1 MQDAISAATDHI
13 RDHYTARPVTAADC
27 RLGDLIIVKPD
38 GAEPAAGLLWIM
50 GFNGGET
57 AGERDADGNTPGARR
72 WFRFCREAAEA
83 TGSKTWIIGERTHW
97 GSPNV
102 DELVRRV
109 GSRED
114 FRRLLDLHSEANK
127 MLLAAYRPKIIWLTG
142 LATYMK
148 EAVTNYGLS
157 EVGDPTER
165 DKRGTLW
172 QEYVDQSG
180 VPWLATIHP
189 TGARM
194 STNEFARVKGK
205 LAQLAP
211 GVSVRQI

>member
-1 MQDAISAATDHI
+1 MSVNSCA
-13 RDHYTARPVTAADC
+13 
-27 RLGDLIIVKPD
+27 
-38 GAEPAAGLLWIM
+38 
-50 GFNGGET
+50 
-57 AGERDADGNTPGARR
+57 
-72 WFRFCREAAEA
+72 
-83 TGSKTWIIGERTHW
+83 
-97 GSPNV
+97 
-102 DELVRRV
+102 ELVHERIF
-109 GSRED
+109 GD
-114 FRRLLDLHSEANK
+114 CLTF
-127 MLLAAYRPKIIWLTG
+127 IWLTG